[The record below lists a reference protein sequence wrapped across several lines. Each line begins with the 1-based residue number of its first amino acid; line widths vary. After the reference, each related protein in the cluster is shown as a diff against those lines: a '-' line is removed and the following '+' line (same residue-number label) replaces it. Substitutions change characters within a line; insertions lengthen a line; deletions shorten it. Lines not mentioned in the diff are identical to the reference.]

1 MGRARS
7 HEFMEYVSVIMNAI
21 CENERLVELLTPDEQ
36 LEGLSIIEKKEVFKK
51 AKQYLP
57 YKYLLPYELVTST
70 LTERE
75 RFLGF
80 EISATYDDRQ
90 KVYKDMTIDF
100 FVVCH
105 QELIKYP
112 DLDMKGYYRR
122 WYDLVVCELDEMF
135 CGDNKEDVFNKDG
148 KLVKAKSLEQGE
160 IGVGKMVLKSNE
172 PYFVSYAREIP
183 YKGRHVECRILDWY
197 SGDKYGK

>member
-36 LEGLSIIEKKEVFKK
+36 LEGLSIKEKKEVFKK

-57 YKYLLPYELVTST
+57 YKYLLPYELVTGT
-70 LTERE
+70 LTERA

-90 KVYKDMTIDF
+90 KIYKNITIDF
-100 FVVCH
+100 FVISH
-105 QELIKYP
+105 QELIQYKDP
-112 DLDMKGYYRR
+112 DMKGYYRR
-122 WYDLVVCELDEMF
+122 WYDLVVCELDDMF
-135 CGDNKEDVFNKDG
+135 CGDNKEIKDENG
-148 KLVKAKSLEQGE
+148 KLIKSESIKLGE
-160 IGVGKMVLKSNE
+160 IGVGKMILKSNE

-183 YKGRHVECRILDWY
+183 YKGRTVQMVIQDFQD
-197 SGDKYGK
+197 GKKYGK

>member
-21 CENERLVELLTPDEQ
+21 CENERLVELLTPDEK
-36 LEGLSIIEKKEVFKK
+36 LEGLSSEEKKEIFKK

-57 YKYLLPYELVTST
+57 YKYLLPYELVTGT
-70 LTERE
+70 LTERA

-90 KVYKDMTIDF
+90 KIYKNMTIDF
-100 FVVCH
+100 FVISH
-105 QELIKYP
+105 QELIQYKDP
-112 DLDMKGYYRR
+112 DMKGYYRR
-122 WYDLVVCELDEMF
+122 WYDLVVCELDDMF
-135 CGDNKEDVFNKDG
+135 CGDNKEIKDENG
-148 KLVKAKSLEQGE
+148 KLIKSESLKLGE
-160 IGVGKMVLKSNE
+160 IGVGKIVLKSNE

-183 YKGRHVECRILDWY
+183 YKGRTIQMVVQDFQD
-197 SGDKYGK
+197 GKKYGK

>member
-36 LEGLSIIEKKEVFKK
+36 LEGLSIKEKKEVFKK

-57 YKYLLPYELVTST
+57 YKYLLPYELVTGT
-70 LTERE
+70 LTERA

-90 KVYKDMTIDF
+90 KIYKNITIDF
-100 FVVCH
+100 FVISH
-105 QELIKYP
+105 QELIQYKDP
-112 DLDMKGYYRR
+112 DMKGYYRR
-122 WYDLVVCELDEMF
+122 WYDLVVCELDDMF
-135 CGDNKEDVFNKDG
+135 CGDNKEIKDENG
-148 KLVKAKSLEQGE
+148 RLIKSESIKLGE
-160 IGVGKMVLKSNE
+160 IGVGKMILKSNE

-183 YKGRHVECRILDWY
+183 YKGRTVQMVIQDFQD
-197 SGDKYGK
+197 GKKYGK

>member
-7 HEFMEYVSVIMNAI
+7 HEFMEYVSVIMNKI
-21 CENERLVELLTPDEQ
+21 CENERLVRLLTPDEK
-36 LEGLSIIEKKEVFKK
+36 LKGLSEAEQREVLKK

-57 YKYLLPYELVTST
+57 YDYVLPYELVTST

-80 EISATYDDRQ
+80 EISATYDEKQ
-90 KVYKDMTIDF
+90 KVYKDMAIDF

-105 QELIKYP
+105 QEKIKYKDP
-112 DLDMKGYYRR
+112 DMKGYYRR
-122 WYDLVVCELDEMF
+122 WYDLVVCELDDMF
-135 CGDNKEDVFNKDG
+135 CGDNKETKDKDG
-148 KLVKAKSLEQGE
+148 KLIKTESLPLGE
-160 IGVGKMVLKSNE
+160 IGVGKMVLKTNE

-183 YKGRHVECRILDWY
+183 YKGRHLEFRILDWVK
-197 SGDKYGK
+197 GDKYGK

>member
-21 CENERLVELLTPDEQ
+21 CENERLVELLTPDEK
-36 LEGLSIIEKKEVFKK
+36 LEGLSSEEKKEIFKK

-57 YKYLLPYELVTST
+57 YKYLLPYELVTGT
-70 LTERE
+70 LTERA

-90 KVYKDMTIDF
+90 KIYKNMTIDF
-100 FVVCH
+100 FVISH
-105 QELIKYP
+105 QELIQYKDP
-112 DLDMKGYYRR
+112 DMKGYYRR
-122 WYDLVVCELDEMF
+122 WYDLVVCELDDMF
-135 CGDNKEDVFNKDG
+135 CGDNKEIKDENG
-148 KLVKAKSLEQGE
+148 KFIKSESLKLGE
-160 IGVGKMVLKSNE
+160 IGVGKIVLKSNE

-183 YKGRHVECRILDWY
+183 YKGRTIQMVVQDFQD
-197 SGDKYGK
+197 GKKYGK

>member
-36 LEGLSIIEKKEVFKK
+36 LEGLSIKEKKEVFKK

-57 YKYLLPYELVTST
+57 YKYLLPYELVTGT
-70 LTERE
+70 LTERA

-90 KVYKDMTIDF
+90 KIYKNITIDF
-100 FVVCH
+100 FVISH
-105 QELIKYP
+105 QELIQYKDP
-112 DLDMKGYYRR
+112 DMKGYYRR
-122 WYDLVVCELDEMF
+122 WYDLVVCELDDMF
-135 CGDNKEDVFNKDG
+135 CGDNKEIKDENG
-148 KLVKAKSLEQGE
+148 KLIKSESIKLGE

-183 YKGRHVECRILDWY
+183 YKGRTIQMVIQDFQD
-197 SGDKYGK
+197 GKKYGK

>member
-7 HEFMEYVSVIMNAI
+7 HEFMEYVSVIMNKI
-21 CENERLVELLTPDEQ
+21 CENERLVRLLTPDEK
-36 LEGLSIIEKKEVFKK
+36 LEGLSEAAQREVLKK

-57 YKYLLPYELVTST
+57 YDYVLPYELVTST

-80 EISATYDDRQ
+80 EISATYDERQ

-100 FVVCH
+100 FAVCH
-105 QELIKYP
+105 QEKIKYKDP
-112 DLDMKGYYRR
+112 DMKGYYRR
-122 WYDLVVCELDEMF
+122 WYDLVVCELDDMF
-135 CGDNKEDVFNKDG
+135 CGNGE
-148 KLVKAKSLEQGE
+148 KAIALGE
-160 IGVGKMVLKSNE
+160 IGVGKMILKTNE

-183 YKGRHVECRILDWY
+183 YKGRHLEFRILDWIK
-197 SGDKYGK
+197 GDKYGK

>member
-7 HEFMEYVSVIMNAI
+7 HEFMECVSTIMNAI
-21 CENERLVELLTPDEQ
+21 CENKRLVRLLTPDEK
-36 LEGLSIIEKKEVFKK
+36 LEGLSETEQEKVIKK

-57 YKYLLPYELVTST
+57 YDYLLPYELVTTT

-80 EISATYDDRQ
+80 EVSATYDEKQ

-105 QELIKYP
+105 QEKIKYKDP
-112 DLDMKGYYRR
+112 DMKGYYRR

-135 CGDNKEDVFNKDG
+135 CGDDKNAINING
-148 KLVKAKSLEQGE
+148 
-160 IGVGKMVLKSNE
+160 IGVGKMKLVSNE

-183 YKGRHVECRILDWY
+183 YKGRTLTFSTQNWY
-197 SGDKYGK
+197 NGRKYGR